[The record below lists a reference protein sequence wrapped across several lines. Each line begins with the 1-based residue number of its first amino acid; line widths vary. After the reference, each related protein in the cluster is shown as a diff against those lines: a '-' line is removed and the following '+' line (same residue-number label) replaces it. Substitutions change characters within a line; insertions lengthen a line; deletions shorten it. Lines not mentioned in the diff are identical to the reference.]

1 MKESIMSKRK
11 ADRST
16 YSADDKQAAKKA
28 AVLGTDKRSR
38 LPLVVT
44 IMACALAVILAGV
57 FFFRGSGENPS
68 VVASTNRVSHPVA
81 TFEDG
86 KARYY
91 QLKTGEGTPIKFFI
105 LKSSD
110 GVVRAAFDACDVCWR
125 EGLGYYQEG
134 DFMVCRNCGQ
144 RFASVKVNEI
154 KGGCNPAPLKREV
167 VGDQVVIKVKD
178 ILDGRQYFNLP
189 RRS

>member
-1 MKESIMSKRK
+1 MSKRK
-11 ADRST
+11 VDRST
-16 YSADDKQAAKKA
+16 CSADEKQAAKKA
-28 AVLGTDKRSR
+28 AVLGTDKKSR

-44 IMACALAVILAGV
+44 ILACALAVILAGV
-57 FFFRGSGENPS
+57 FFFRRSGETSS
-68 VVASTNRVSHPVA
+68 VNASTDTLSYPVA

-86 KARYY
+86 KARFY
-91 QLKTGEGTPIKFFI
+91 QLKIGEGTPIKFFV

-110 GVVRAAFDACDVCWR
+110 GVVRAAFDACDVCWPA
-125 EGLGYYQEG
+125 GLGYYQEG

-144 RFASVKVNEI
+144 HFASVKVNEI
-154 KGGCNPAPLKREV
+154 RGGCNPAPLKREA

-178 ILDGRQYFNLP
+178 ILEGRQYFNLP